1 VSNVTWVE
9 QKGDKAGIMVMDD
22 GTKVWTPDKAKA
34 DELVGKPIPADWTQK
49 QGEYGPQ
56 AFPPREKKSGFGG
69 APAAFRNTKEGQAV
83 EQDAMNRRTA
93 LMQSVEMRHPDN
105 QAVAQVLDRANK
117 FYAWLSGDGVV
128 TPSSSSDKGEAPAS
142 PSTPP
147 PSQDGHG
154 GDPAEGGVDAYRGE
168 GATTSPDAAHVHEW
182 VPAPREGWVLCIC
195 GKAEKATKVGA

>member
-1 VSNVTWVE
+1 MNTVIWVTA
-9 QKGDKAGIMVMDD
+9 KGDKAAVMKMSDD
-22 GTKVWTPDKAKA
+22 TLIWTPDKTKA
-34 DELVGKPIPADWTQK
+34 DELIGKPIPEDWTQK

-56 AFPPREKKSGFGG
+56 AFPPREKKGGFGG
-69 APAAFRNTKEGQAV
+69 APAAFRNTKEGQAI
-83 EQDAMNRRTA
+83 EQDQMNRRTA
-93 LMQSVEMRHPDN
+93 LMQ
-105 QAVAQVLDRANK
+105 AVQWGAQNNNIDWHGPADAM
-117 FYAWLSGDGVV
+117 YAWLSGDGVV
-128 TPSSSSDKGEAPAS
+128 TPSPSSDKGEAPAS

-195 GKAEKATKVGA
+195 GKAEKATKVGI